1 MNELKAVRDAIAALH
16 EVEKNL
22 IRQSQP
28 RQGEEVRNTLVDEQV
43 DHNYRWKQKA
53 GRDIW
58 VGVIEY
64 ETAHTEGETPHSP
77 YPRQEVLTDEDNNV
91 DTLLE
96 AVTNRVTEIINDGY
110 TLVALR
116 VQTYHVEGELV
127 VEKVLNGD
135 YEE

>member
-28 RQGEEVRNTLVDEQV
+28 RQGEEVRNKLVDEQA
-43 DHNYRWKQKA
+43 DHNYRWKQKE
-53 GRDIW
+53 GRDVW

-64 ETAHTEGETPHSP
+64 ETHVEGETPHSP

-91 DTLLE
+91 DTLL
-96 AVTNRVTEIINDGY
+96 ASVTKRVTEITDKGY
-110 TLVALR
+110 TLVAMR